1 MRRHSDNPLVI
12 QTFQKETKFQK
23 KYHKQPKKGTPEV
36 PESKV
41 PFLIGENSFIDMD
54 VRAVNRKGNKIK
66 LTPGNAKYPSEEKF
80 EKIGKGMM
88 TKDLTLISPSFDTSM
103 TFKAFFWGNA

>member
-1 MRRHSDNPLVI
+1 MCLPHIKPIKSWSAPKRYIKNKKNLKITNNTKIIISNL
-12 QTFQKETKFQK
+12 ET
-23 KYHKQPKKGTPEV
+23 GTPEV
-36 PESKV
+36 PESKI

-66 LTPGNAKYPSEEKF
+66 LIPGNAKYPSEEKF

-88 TKDLTLISPSFDTSM
+88 TKDFPLI
-103 TFKAFFWGNA
+103 

>member
-1 MRRHSDNPLVI
+1 MKIPKTIISNL
-12 QTFQKETKFQK
+12 ET
-23 KYHKQPKKGTPEV
+23 GTPEV
-36 PESKV
+36 PESKI

-66 LTPGNAKYPSEEKF
+66 LIPGNAKYPSEEKF

-88 TKDLTLISPSFDTSM
+88 TKIFPLFDYQAGDLYLVKPIVRPKVTDLPTA
-103 TFKAFFWGNA
+103 TH

>member
-1 MRRHSDNPLVI
+1 
-12 QTFQKETKFQK
+12 
-23 KYHKQPKKGTPEV
+23 
-36 PESKV
+36 
-41 PFLIGENSFIDMD
+41 MD

-88 TKDLTLISPSFDTSM
+88 TKDLTHALPFLTPV
-103 TFKAFFWGNA
+103 

>member
-1 MRRHSDNPLVI
+1 
-12 QTFQKETKFQK
+12 
-23 KYHKQPKKGTPEV
+23 
-36 PESKV
+36 
-41 PFLIGENSFIDMD
+41 MD

-88 TKDLTLISPSFDTSM
+88 TKDLTQSLPFFDPSIIY
-103 TFKAFFWGNA
+103 KAFLG

>member
-1 MRRHSDNPLVI
+1 
-12 QTFQKETKFQK
+12 
-23 KYHKQPKKGTPEV
+23 
-36 PESKV
+36 
-41 PFLIGENSFIDMD
+41 MD

-88 TKDLTLISPSFDTSM
+88 TNFLLFFDL
-103 TFKAFFWGNA
+103 

>member
-1 MRRHSDNPLVI
+1 
-12 QTFQKETKFQK
+12 
-23 KYHKQPKKGTPEV
+23 
-36 PESKV
+36 
-41 PFLIGENSFIDMD
+41 MD

-88 TKDLTLISPSFDTSM
+88 TKDLTHALPFFDPSIIY
-103 TFKAFFWGNA
+103 KAFLG

>member
-1 MRRHSDNPLVI
+1 
-12 QTFQKETKFQK
+12 
-23 KYHKQPKKGTPEV
+23 
-36 PESKV
+36 
-41 PFLIGENSFIDMD
+41 MD

-88 TKDLTLISPSFDTSM
+88 TKDFTLVLPSFDPSL
-103 TFKAFFWGNA
+103 AIWLSGHYLG

>member
-1 MRRHSDNPLVI
+1 
-12 QTFQKETKFQK
+12 
-23 KYHKQPKKGTPEV
+23 
-36 PESKV
+36 
-41 PFLIGENSFIDMD
+41 MD

-88 TKDLTLISPSFDTSM
+88 TKDFNLVLPSLYPSM
-103 TFKAFFWGNA
+103 SHTV